1 VNLYLDYVEDFSME
15 SITKTKLSYEQI
27 VAITRLEFG
36 KTKDVQEIVEL
47 TDGYFNTAYKVVFHD
62 GQIVV
67 LKVSPKNDVVVM
79 RYEHDLME
87 IEVSVLQKT
96 NELAGVPIP
105 KILYNK
111 QGESL
116 IENDYFFMEFVAGV
130 PLDKLSKQLSE
141 EQNKCI
147 SSDLGLIAKKIND
160 INGDY
165 FGAISRPE
173 KQFDNWPD
181 AFLCMIKDL
190 LDDAADTH
198 VVLPFAYD
206 VIYHM
211 VEAHREVLAA
221 VKAPSLVH
229 KDLWQGNIFVDPDT
243 VQIRGIVDF
252 ERAVYGD
259 RLLEPVCGFLVEN
272 KAFMDAY
279 WGRTELAREENI
291 RVILYKIYLFLIMV
305 IECSYR
311 QYDNDNQEKWARVQL
326 EESFKNLAGY
336 SKI

>member
-1 VNLYLDYVEDFSME
+1 ME

-27 VAITRLEFG
+27 VAVTRLDFG
-36 KTKDVQEIVEL
+36 NTKDVQEIIEL

-62 GQIVV
+62 GKAAV
-67 LKVSPKNDVVVM
+67 LKVAPQRDVVVM

-87 IEVSVLQKT
+87 IEVSVMQKT
-96 NELAGVPIP
+96 NALVSVPIP

-111 QGESL
+111 QEESL

-130 PLDKLSKQLSE
+130 PLDKLSKRLTE
-141 EQNKCI
+141 EQNKAI
-147 SSDLGLIAKKIND
+147 SSNLGLIAKQIND
-160 INGDY
+160 INGKY
-165 FGAISRPE
+165 FGAISQPE
-173 KQFDNWPD
+173 KQFGNWPD

-190 LDDAADTH
+190 LDDAADAH

-206 VIYHM
+206 AIYHK

-243 VQIRGIVDF
+243 IQISGIVDF

-279 WGRTELAREENI
+279 WGRAELTREENI
-291 RVILYKIYLFLIMV
+291 RVTLYKIYLFLIMV

-326 EESFKNLAGY
+326 DESFKNLADY
-336 SKI
+336 TDFLS